1 MTKKLKSI
9 RQVMELSIHHDIPP
23 DADQAQTREEWT
35 LEGHLDTLPPEFAAA
50 IRVEMAKGTLVV
62 NLVPGTSG
70 IRITA
75 SKPRGKRPK
84 NPSGA

>member
-1 MTKKLKSI
+1 MTKKLRTV
-9 RQVMELSIHHDIPP
+9 RQVMELSIHHDVPS
-23 DADQAQTREEWT
+23 DADPAGAQEEWT
-35 LEGHLDTLPPEFAAA
+35 LENHLDTLPAEFAAA

-75 SKPRGKRPK
+75 SEARGKNPK

>member
-1 MTKKLKSI
+1 MAKNLKSV

-23 DADQAQTREEWT
+23 DADPAQAREEWN
-35 LEGHLDTLPPEFAAA
+35 LEAHLDTLPPAFAAA
-50 IRVEMAKGTLVV
+50 VRAEMAKGTLVV

-70 IRITA
+70 IRVTS

-84 NPSGA
+84 PPAGS